1 MKNLTLAVCLLLS
14 VCVRA
19 QDSTT
24 PEDLAL
30 AVRGGQALRQRMRHP
45 DSIEISKV
53 VITTRYF
60 KDHSDAEVCYEYQA
74 KDQAAKNARPWV
86 AVYSSSKGKEKLKLA
101 EEFLH
106 GPGLEC
112 DFNARVTGKMRSVS
126 TDITPVFKNQSL
138 SENASPAN

>member
-1 MKNLTLAVCLLLS
+1 MKNLTLSVCLLLS
-14 VCVRA
+14 VCVLA
-19 QDSTT
+19 QDSTK

-30 AVRGGQALRQRMRHP
+30 AVRGAQALKQRMRHP

-60 KDHSDAEVCYEYQA
+60 RDHSDAEVCYEYQV
-74 KDQAAKNARPWV
+74 KDQAVKSARPWI
-86 AVYSSSKGKEKLKLA
+86 AIYSSSKGKEKLKLA

-112 DFNARVTGKMRSVS
+112 DFNARVTSKMRAIS
-126 TDITPVFKNQSL
+126 TDITPLFKEQSL
-138 SENASPAN
+138 SETASPAN

>member
-1 MKNLTLAVCLLLS
+1 MKILTLS
-14 VCVRA
+14 VCLVLCVCALA
-19 QDSTT
+19 QDSTS

-30 AVRGGQALRQRMRHP
+30 AVRGAQALKQRMRHP

-60 KDHSDAEVCYEYQA
+60 KDHSDAQVCYEYQA
-74 KDQAAKNARPWV
+74 KDRAEKSAPRWIAI
-86 AVYSSSKGKEKLKLA
+86 YSSSKGKEKLKLA

-112 DFNARVTGKMRSVS
+112 DFNARVTGKMRSIS
-126 TDITPVFKNQSL
+126 TDITPLFRQQSL